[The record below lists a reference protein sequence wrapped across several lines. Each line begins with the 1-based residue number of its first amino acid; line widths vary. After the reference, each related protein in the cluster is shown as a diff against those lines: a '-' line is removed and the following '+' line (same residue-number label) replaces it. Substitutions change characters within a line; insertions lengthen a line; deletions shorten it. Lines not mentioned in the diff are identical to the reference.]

1 MRIGAV
7 QIVAMAMVA
16 LAATTSACVGAAT
29 SPSQSPAFSQTD
41 LKIGAGDPVAGTAN
55 LTVNYTGWLYDPTKT
70 DFKGLQFDTTTG
82 ATPFSFTLGS
92 GQVIKGWDQGI
103 PGMNVGGVR
112 RLVIPPSLAY
122 GEKRTSLI
130 PPNATL
136 VFDIELV
143 STP

>member
-82 ATPFSFTLGS
+82 ATPSRLSREIVNVVAERSFTP
-92 GQVIKGWDQGI
+92 VY
-103 PGMNVGGVR
+103 R
-112 RLVIPPSLAY
+112 RVPRIISAKTSPPPHL
-122 GEKRTSLI
+122 
-130 PPNATL
+130 N
-136 VFDIELV
+136 FH
-143 STP
+143 